1 MTEQHMRQT
10 NLQDLA
16 QEILAPPAKA
26 EIFLTVTVNSGCE
39 EQVRE
44 SLLNVAGLTRAI
56 RFSGCPKPS

>member
-26 EIFLTVTVNSGCE
+26 EILLTVTVNGGCE
-39 EQVRE
+39 EQARE
-44 SLLNVAGLTRAI
+44 SLLNVAGLAQAI
-56 RFSGCPKPS
+56 GFFGCPKPS